1 MGHHKKT
8 GETHDERWPQ
18 TPEWG
23 FSVVKECLVAC
34 STLCEGGSHR
44 WEGFRTERPAVA
56 LSDEEFGRD
65 YLGQWPPTLDS
76 IFQITNKKEKL
87 GWTVSDLDHS

>member
-1 MGHHKKT
+1 MG
-8 GETHDERWPQ
+8 GIQDR
-18 TPEWG
+18 
-23 FSVVKECLVAC
+23 A
-34 STLCEGGSHR
+34 
-44 WEGFRTERPAVA
+44 PAVA
-56 LSDEEFGRD
+56 LSGEEFGRD